1 MRGAAARV
9 LSSAAAASRPAPRPR
24 GAYAFYTSCE
34 TRWADND
41 VYGHLNN
48 TVYYALIDSAVNNY
62 LLARGALTLPAAAP
76 AAPAAPAGAGSALGV
91 VVSSGCVF
99 FHSLAYPGAVDA
111 GVRVARVGTSS
122 VTYEVGLFGAGAS
135 SPAAQGHFTHVYVE
149 PLSRRPVARLPA
161 ALAAAVAALA

>member
-1 MRGAAARV
+1 MRGAARA
-9 LSSAAAASRPAPRPR
+9 LSSATAANRPAPRAR
-24 GAYAFYTSCE
+24 DAYSWYTSCE

-48 TVYYALIDSAVNNY
+48 TVYYALIDSAVNRY
-62 LLARGALTLPAAAP
+62 LLARSALTLPVAAP
-76 AAPAAPAGAGSALGV
+76 ASPATTSDAALGV

-122 VTYEVGLFGAGAS
+122 VTFEVGLFGAGATT
-135 SPAAQGHFTHVYVE
+135 PAAQGHFTHVYVHAG
-149 PLSRRPVARLPA
+149 SRRPVARLPA
-161 ALAAAVAALA
+161 PLAAAVAALA